1 LIASELSDERRRQV
15 REFKITNAKRGAAFT
30 VHVVPRA
37 RKNEIAGQMGDAIK
51 VRLTAP
57 PVEGKANKAL
67 IAFLA
72 DQLGVRKSQVEIVAG
87 ETSRNKV
94 ISVVGLSPVE
104 VEERL
109 LG

>member
-1 LIASELSDERRRQV
+1 V
-15 REFKITNAKRGAAFT
+15 REFKITNAKQGAAFT

-37 RKNEIAGQMGDAIK
+37 SKNEIAGRMGDAIK

-57 PVEGKANKAL
+57 PVEGQANKAL

-72 DQLGVRKSQVEIVAG
+72 GQLHVHKSQVEIVAG